1 MQTTALTAGEFAYAF
16 TLINTFKVEAAYVGA
31 AWHLGVADLH
41 DIQPAGNFFPHGFAV
56 VHGVTELV
64 NGGQLDGFTQ
74 CDGAAVWLF
83 LTGHHTEQGRFTRAV
98 RTDDADDGAFRY
110 GEAQVVNQNAIAVG
124 FTQIG
129 DFNDFITQTCSVG

>member
-1 MQTTALTAGEFAYAF
+1 MQTTTLTTGQLADAFAL
-16 TLINTFKVEAAYVGA
+16 IHTFEVEAAHVGT
-31 AWHLGVADLH
+31 AWHLGVADSH

-64 NGGQLDGFTQ
+64 NGGQFDGFTQ
-74 CDGAAVWLF
+74 RDGAAVRLF

-98 RTDDADDGAFRY
+98 RTDDADNCAFRY
-110 GEAQVVNQNAIAVG
+110 GETQIVDQNAIAVG

-129 DFNDFITQTCSVG
+129 DFNDFIAQTCSVE